1 MCSTTTTGRLFKRGA
16 IMVKLFLCF
25 MCFCLFNVCQAVDP
39 EFIRNNKEHASRV
52 LKTSHL
58 SQANEWARSFGDHA
72 LALTKAKS
80 FLANVLLDMEKQEA
94 VCDLGFVNALTEQG
108 MNNNTLRD
116 ESDLVAVLSFLRAEN
131 QIDDLLFANILHSKN
146 LKIAMEARQGAGY
159 PSRPI
164 NTVNDSTRDINLQ
177 TTFQEFKTWP
187 DDKSRCSLAAYNRL
201 ALTLTWK
208 NPRDRK
214 QLLKR
219 LNYLALEKEVI
230 SLETYHKL
238 ETFREEDALDWPV
251 HLYNYIEIVKNAK
264 DKLSPTKRPVQD
276 PAVFATKFA
285 DRKSKLTHRER
296 LYKNFN
302 STQIMILAG
311 IIERTAKRMDSRY
324 VSINFQYTND
334 PEISEIYVLS
344 PMERYR
350 LSLKLLTKDMAETM
364 RSDTFAGKSIE
375 YEDLVTAAYE
385 TGYIKASELELV
397 LKFEDFWNP
406 QTPKWKM
413 YTNFAFSLVG
423 TAVWFLPPPWNI
435 VGALALVITQTKVV
449 NGEQP
454 ADADDNWNVVI

>member
-1 MCSTTTTGRLFKRGA
+1 MF
-16 IMVKLFLCF
+16 KLFLCLI
-25 MCFCLFNVCQAVDP
+25 CLGFLNDSRAVDP
-39 EFIRNNKEHASRV
+39 QYILNNKEHASHV
-52 LKTSHL
+52 LKPSHRNL
-58 SQANEWARSFGDHA
+58 AHQWVMSFGDRA

-80 FLANVLLDMEKQEA
+80 YLANVLMKVEKQEA
-94 VCDLGFVNALTEQG
+94 ICDLGFVDLMIKEG
-108 MNNNTLRD
+108 VNNNTLRD
-116 ESDLVAVLSFLRAEN
+116 EDDLTAVMSFLRIEN
-131 QIDDLLFANILHSKN
+131 QIDDLLFENILNSQD
-146 LKIAMEARQGAGY
+146 LQGSIDARAGSVY
-159 PSRPI
+159 PRSPI
-164 NTVNDSTRDINLQ
+164 NSLNDNTKDIDLK
-177 TTFQEFKTWP
+177 TTYQEFATWP
-187 DDKSRCSLAAYNRL
+187 DDQKRCSLSAYYRL
-201 ALTLTWK
+201 STKLTWK
-208 NPRDRK
+208 NVRERN

-219 LNYLALEKEVI
+219 LNYLALDKELI

-238 ETFREEDALDWPV
+238 EVFREKDALDWPV
-251 HLYNYIEIVKNAK
+251 HLFNYIDIVRNAK

-276 PAVFATKFA
+276 PAVFSTKYA

-311 IIERTAKRMDSRY
+311 IIEKTAKRMDSRY
-324 VSINFQYTND
+324 VAINFQYTNE

-350 LSLKLLTKDMAETM
+350 LSLKMLIKDMAETM
-364 RSDTFAGKSIE
+364 RSDIFGGKTIE

-413 YTNFAFSLVG
+413 YANFAFSLVG

-449 NGEQP
+449 NGDKP